1 MNEPLNVELEK
12 LAEIRRTRL
21 LQEKRQNICLR
32 VSGKALQTAK
42 AFGKGHC
49 GLMSEILEKVLTD
62 PELLKRVLE
71 K

>member
-1 MNEPLNVELEK
+1 MTETLNFELEK

-21 LQEKRQNICLR
+21 LQEKRQNVCLR

-49 GLMSEILEKVLTD
+49 GLMSEILEKVLAD
-62 PELLKRVLE
+62 PELLKKVLE